1 MTTSRVS
8 AAPAIGAP
16 VMSADG
22 KRLGLVKET
31 WADRFRVDARWAPDY
46 WLGNET
52 IDNSS
57 EELLQLLITK
67 EGLSAAKLRDTVK
80 GPGISS
86 DAEDI
91 GGLSPQNRPPPT
103 L

>member
-1 MTTSRVS
+1 MTISRSS
-8 AAPAIGAP
+8 AVVTPGAH

-22 KRLGLVKET
+22 KRLGIVKDAR
-31 WADRFRVDARWAPDY
+31 ADRFLVDVKWAPDY

-57 EELLQLLITK
+57 EEQVQLLITK
-67 EGLSAAKLRDTVK
+67 EAIGTAKLRSNVE
-80 GPGISS
+80 GPGINS